1 MSTRR
6 DFTCHLVLQQHL
18 TEEGKEPGK
27 MEWQSP
33 SAGPQGQAGPM
44 QLVNL
49 PLQDSKCLSQWV
61 STCRFS
67 LMGKEAETAKESDE
81 GGQES
86 LERLG
91 ERDTRIAEKPVS

>member
-1 MSTRR
+1 
-6 DFTCHLVLQQHL
+6 
-18 TEEGKEPGK
+18 

-49 PLQDSKCLSQWV
+49 PLQGSKCLSQWV

-81 GGQES
+81 GGRPDDELLWTWSS
-86 LERLG
+86 LWYL
-91 ERDTRIAEKPVS
+91 A